1 MVKQLWNR
9 LSNAGVM
16 PDQPYVLVRRIR
28 MQNQVSLLFIL
39 TLTFFTVVNLI
50 NNKIQLAILEFSF
63 VILLFIPSYLN
74 QKKLLTLSSVLFY
87 AELFTFNLILCFILA
102 PHRELEY
109 LFLMLGILPL
119 TSYRSKR
126 IIYSLFLLSYLAFIL
141 AKRNAYGSL
150 EFVEYLNYGLI
161 FLITFFMI
169 KYLKDEFET
178 NVKIIAQQ
186 NDQLKKLNVEKN
198 QLISI
203 ASHDLRSPLNRIQS
217 LLSLLSIEG
226 SLSPE
231 QKSILQTAQR
241 EAKNQTVMIKEVL
254 DLYAIDEGTIQVK
267 LEKIDI
273 PLILTKLV
281 EDFKPIADKKNITI
295 NISNKTLEAHII
307 ADIGHL
313 KQVFENLLS
322 NAIKFSYP
330 NSTITISTQA
340 TAQTMQISFK
350 DEGQGLD
357 PEDHKKLFKR
367 FQKLSARP
375 TAGEA
380 SSGLGLSIAK
390 KFTEA
395 MHGSLICISE
405 KGKGATFTV
414 ELPLA
419 PHVN

>member
-1 MVKQLWNR
+1 MNKLWSR
-9 LSNAGVM
+9 LTNSGVL

-28 MQNQVSLLFIL
+28 LQNQVSLLFTIIL
-39 TLTFFTVVNLI
+39 VFFTVVNII
-50 NNKIQLAILEFSF
+50 NNKIPLAILEFIF
-63 VILLFIPSYLN
+63 AMLLFVPNYLN
-74 QKKLLTLSSVLFY
+74 RRKY
-87 AELFTFNLILCFILA
+87 FTFSAILFFVELYTLALSICFILA

-109 LFLMLGILPL
+109 MFLMLAILPL

-126 IIYSLFLLSYLAFIL
+126 IIYSLFLLSYVAFVL
-141 AKRNAYGSL
+141 AKTYTYGAL
-150 EFVEYLNYGLI
+150 EFVSYLNYGFI
-161 FLITFFMI
+161 FLITFFMV
-169 KYLKDEFET
+169 KYLKDEFEA
-178 NVKIIAQQ
+178 NVDIIADQ
-186 NDQLKKLNVEKN
+186 NDLLKKLNDEKS

-226 SLSPE
+226 SLTPE
-231 QKSILQTAQR
+231 QKKILQTAQR
-241 EAKNQTVMIKEVL
+241 EAKNQTEMIKEIL
-254 DLYAIDEGTIQVK
+254 DVYAMDEGKLKTTLESVQVPRV
-267 LEKIDI
+267 I
-273 PLILTKLV
+273 TKLV
-281 EDFKPIADKKNITI
+281 DDFKLLADKKNITI
-295 NISNKTLEAHII
+295 LIESKTIVTDVT
-307 ADIGHL
+307 ADAGYLRQI
-313 KQVFENLLS
+313 FENLLS

-330 NSTITISTQA
+330 NSTVTVILQT

-390 KFTEA
+390 KFAEA
-395 MHGSLICISE
+395 MNGSLTCISE

-414 ELPLA
+414 ELPLVKTGA
-419 PHVN
+419 

>member
-1 MVKQLWNR
+1 M
-9 LSNAGVM
+9 A

-28 MQNQVSLLFIL
+28 MQNQISLLFIIIL
-39 TLTFFTVVNLI
+39 IFFAVVNI
-50 NNKIQLAILEFSF
+50 TNNKISLVLVEVSF
-63 VILLFIPSYLN
+63 AFLLFIPTYLN
-74 QKKLLTLSSVLFY
+74 QKKLFTLSSILFFI
-87 AELFTFNLILCFILA
+87 ELFAFALILCFILA

-109 LFLMLGILPL
+109 MFLMLAILPL
-119 TSYRSKR
+119 TSYKSRR
-126 IIYSLFLLSYLAFIL
+126 IIYSLFVLSYIAFVF
-141 AKRNAYGSL
+141 AKTYTYGPL
-150 EFVEYLNYGLI
+150 EFVEYLNYGFI
-161 FLITFFMI
+161 FLITFFMV

-178 NVKIIAQQ
+178 NVHIIARQ

-241 EAKNQTVMIKEVL
+241 EAKNQTVMIKEIL
-254 DLYAIDEGTIQVK
+254 DLYAMDEGTIKVNP
-267 LEKIDI
+267 EKNHI
-273 PLILTKLV
+273 PTTLNKLV
-281 EDFKPIADKKNITI
+281 DDFKSVADKKNIIMHI
-295 NISNKTLEAHII
+295 NHKTSETEIT
-307 ADIGHL
+307 ADSGYL
-313 KQVFENLLS
+313 RQVFENLLS

-330 NSTITISTQA
+330 NSAITIITQ
-340 TAQTMQISFK
+340 TTGQTMQISFK

-357 PEDHKKLFKR
+357 PEDHKRLFKR

-375 TAGEA
+375 TGGEA

-395 MHGSLICISE
+395 MNGSLVCISE

-419 PHVN
+419 KNDL

>member
-1 MVKQLWNR
+1 M
-9 LSNAGVM
+9 A

-28 MQNQVSLLFIL
+28 MQNQISLLFIIIL
-39 TLTFFTVVNLI
+39 IFFAVVNI
-50 NNKIQLAILEFSF
+50 TNNKISLVLVEVSF
-63 VILLFIPSYLN
+63 AFLLFIPTYLN
-74 QKKLLTLSSVLFY
+74 QKKLFTLSSILFFI
-87 AELFTFNLILCFILA
+87 ELFAFALILCFILA

-109 LFLMLGILPL
+109 MFLMLAILPL
-119 TSYRSKR
+119 TSYKSRR
-126 IIYSLFLLSYLAFIL
+126 IIYSLFVLSYIAFVF
-141 AKRNAYGSL
+141 AKTYTYGPL
-150 EFVEYLNYGLI
+150 EFVEYLNYGFI
-161 FLITFFMI
+161 FLITFFMV

-178 NVKIIAQQ
+178 NVHIIARQ

-241 EAKNQTVMIKEVL
+241 EAKNQTVMIKEIL
-254 DLYAIDEGTIQVK
+254 DLYAMDEGTIKVNP
-267 LEKIDI
+267 EKNHI
-273 PLILTKLV
+273 PTILNKLV
-281 EDFKPIADKKNITI
+281 DDFKSVADKKNIIMHI
-295 NISNKTLEAHII
+295 NHKTSETEIT
-307 ADIGHL
+307 ADSGYL
-313 KQVFENLLS
+313 RQVFENLLS

-330 NSTITISTQA
+330 NSAITIITQ
-340 TAQTMQISFK
+340 TTGQTMQISFK

-357 PEDHKKLFKR
+357 PEDHKRLFKR

-375 TAGEA
+375 TGGEA

-395 MHGSLICISE
+395 MNGSLVCISE

-419 PHVN
+419 KKVE

>member
-1 MVKQLWNR
+1 MKQLWNR
-9 LSNAGVM
+9 LSNSGVA

-28 MQNQVSLLFIL
+28 MQNQISLLFIIIL
-39 TLTFFTVVNLI
+39 IFFAVVNI
-50 NNKIQLAILEFSF
+50 TNNKISLVLVEVSF
-63 VILLFIPSYLN
+63 AFLLFIPTYLN
-74 QKKLLTLSSVLFY
+74 QKKLFTLSSILFFI
-87 AELFTFNLILCFILA
+87 ELFAFALILCFILA

-109 LFLMLGILPL
+109 MFLMLAILPL
-119 TSYRSKR
+119 TSYKSRR
-126 IIYSLFLLSYLAFIL
+126 IIYSLFVLSYIAFVF
-141 AKRNAYGSL
+141 AKTYTYGPL
-150 EFVEYLNYGLI
+150 EFVEYLNYGFI
-161 FLITFFMI
+161 FLITFFMV

-178 NVKIIAQQ
+178 NVHIIARQ

-241 EAKNQTVMIKEVL
+241 EAKNQTVMIKEIL
-254 DLYAIDEGTIQVK
+254 DLYAMDEGTIKVNP
-267 LEKIDI
+267 EKNHI
-273 PLILTKLV
+273 PTTLNKLV
-281 EDFKPIADKKNITI
+281 DDFKSVADKKNIIMHI
-295 NISNKTLEAHII
+295 NHKTSETEIT
-307 ADIGHL
+307 ADSGYL
-313 KQVFENLLS
+313 RQVFENLLS

-330 NSTITISTQA
+330 NSAITIITQ
-340 TAQTMQISFK
+340 TTGQTMQISFK

-357 PEDHKKLFKR
+357 PEDHKRLFKR

-375 TAGEA
+375 TGGEA

-395 MHGSLICISE
+395 MNGSLVCISE

-419 PHVN
+419 KKVE